1 MTVRIGLGIAADTV
15 RALLIRRGSVVWT
28 AEAALNETATI
39 QDAITSVL
47 STIPIRRSARP
58 MLSAAVWGTRA
69 QARVVTGL
77 PNLVD
82 PTMLAAVIRENIGSF
97 FLKNGVPLVA
107 AGVRVKAPGTVLAA
121 VVDRP
126 VVDAI
131 QQICRH
137 RGWRLGS
144 IAPTPVVLPLALTGD
159 SILWID
165 GPIRSLITSS
175 GGVIESIKTEWSRV
189 AEATPAGQPVD
200 GLATLQ
206 VDAHTYADA
215 YGAALLS
222 QNEPLAISDTTIG
235 LEHGVGAHRKLLA
248 PAVLLACSILLLV
261 LSPMAAVVSR
271 VRADFQIEA
280 LHESRWNDVTGAFN
294 QLHRVTTMLEELSA
308 FASSKPNLSALL
320 ADIAQALPQNA
331 VVTELEIHDGQ
342 GRILALSPEPSTI
355 VAALG
360 NVAGLDSLQ
369 VSREVTVALTDR
381 VETGV
386 EITFRLQTR
395 SGHQ

>member
-1 MTVRIGLGIAADTV
+1 
-15 RALLIRRGSVVWT
+15 
-28 AEAALNETATI
+28 
-39 QDAITSVL
+39 
-47 STIPIRRSARP
+47 
-58 MLSAAVWGTRA
+58 
-69 QARVVTGL
+69 
-77 PNLVD
+77 
-82 PTMLAAVIRENIGSF
+82 
-97 FLKNGVPLVA
+97 
-107 AGVRVKAPGTVLAA
+107 
-121 VVDRP
+121 
-126 VVDAI
+126 
-131 QQICRH
+131 
-137 RGWRLGS
+137 
-144 IAPTPVVLPLALTGD
+144 
-159 SILWID
+159 
-165 GPIRSLITSS
+165 
-175 GGVIESIKTEWSRV
+175 
-189 AEATPAGQPVD
+189 
-200 GLATLQ
+200 
-206 VDAHTYADA
+206 
-215 YGAALLS
+215 
-222 QNEPLAISDTTIG
+222 
-235 LEHGVGAHRKLLA
+235 
-248 PAVLLACSILLLV
+248 
-261 LSPMAAVVSR
+261 MAAVVSR